1 MQRLKSFDQYKSL
14 NSEESKAKSDD
25 LMPQPV
31 KKEAA
36 PVFNADEMKGINVV
50 GNEVRVPTPQP
61 ETKKED

>member
-1 MQRLKSFDQYKSL
+1 MQRLKTYNQYKSL
-14 NSEESKAKSDD
+14 NSEELKTKTDD

-36 PVFNADEMKGINVV
+36 PVFKADEMDGINVV

-61 ETKKED
+61 KKED

>member
-14 NSEESKAKSDD
+14 NSQESKAKTDD

-36 PVFNADEMKGINVV
+36 PVFDRYKDLLVADIFTPKNVAI
-50 GNEVRVPTPQP
+50 
-61 ETKKED
+61 